1 VWPNW
6 LKSSRSG
13 GLYRLTGLARDFK
26 AMRSR
31 LDFVHNKD
39 LFHRTSFYCALSL
52 IKFALF
58 GHKKLSLWVKFSDNS
73 VIG

>member
-1 VWPNW
+1 VWPKW
-6 LKSSRSG
+6 LKSSIGRRL
-13 GLYRLTGLARDFK
+13 GLPKATSRDFK
-26 AMRSR
+26 AMRLK
-31 LDFVHNKD
+31 LDFVHNKG